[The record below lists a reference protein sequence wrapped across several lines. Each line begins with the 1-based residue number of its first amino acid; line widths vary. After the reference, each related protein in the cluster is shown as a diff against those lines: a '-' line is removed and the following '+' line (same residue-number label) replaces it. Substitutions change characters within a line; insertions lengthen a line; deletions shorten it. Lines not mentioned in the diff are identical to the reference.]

1 MKVGF
6 VNTFIDIAVLQLAIN
21 TWGYAY
27 FNLGE
32 WPQWAQDAV
41 AAAANK
47 TLAGDL
53 MTTAV
58 P

>member
-6 VNTFIDIAVLQLAIN
+6 VNTFIDIALLQLAIN

-27 FNLGE
+27 FELGK
-32 WPQWAQDAV
+32 WPDWAAQNVNASAEAIV
-41 AAAANK
+41 
-47 TLAGDL
+47 
-53 MTTAV
+53 TTAL